1 MKKNFKKLPQEDIAL
16 VKQKLP
22 HEVRVFLDHLE
33 CGLDCF
39 GEDLFD
45 YYPCTMTHNEH
56 GVGLLISQLSKKEFK
71 QSDMAD
77 FFFPF
82 LIISKK
88 GVHLQKEKILFFS
101 NEQPPTKLALLVL
114 SAIIKQEP
122 LHFNCPHCD

>member
-1 MKKNFKKLPQEDIAL
+1 MKKNFKKLPQEEIGLA
-16 VKQKLP
+16 KSKLP

-33 CGLDCF
+33 CGLECF

-45 YYPCTMTHNEH
+45 YHPCTMNHNEH
-56 GVGLLISQLSKKEFK
+56 GVGLHISQLSHKKEFEA
-71 QSDMAD
+71 SDMAD
-77 FFFPF
+77 AS
-82 LIISKK
+82 LIVSQK

-122 LHFNCPHCD
+122 LHFDCPHCDCE

>member
-1 MKKNFKKLPQEDIAL
+1 
-16 VKQKLP
+16 
-22 HEVRVFLDHLE
+22 
-33 CGLDCF
+33 
-39 GEDLFD
+39 
-45 YYPCTMTHNEH
+45 MTHNEH

-77 FFFPF
+77 SS

-114 SAIIKQEP
+114 SAMITQEP
-122 LHFNCPHCD
+122 LHFDSPQCDCE

>member
-1 MKKNFKKLPQEDIAL
+1 MKKNFKKLPQEDID
-16 VKQKLP
+16 VGKSKLP

-33 CGLDCF
+33 CGLECF

-45 YYPCTMTHNEH
+45 YHPYTMTHNEH

-71 QSDMAD
+71 ESDMAD
-77 FFFPF
+77 SS
-82 LIISKK
+82 LIVSKK

-114 SAIIKQEP
+114 SGMITQEP
-122 LHFNCPHCD
+122 FYYCCPQCDCE